1 MVGMEA
7 SADRKQTTRPRLKAN
22 RSRRI
27 TKPPLGLP
35 GGMTRKVHVH
45 KQIHSLRIL
54 ALILGLSVA
63 TACDSDE
70 PDVAVGAVQKTSY
83 DIVRDDLG
91 DWLEF
96 VAAER
101 VEAASLERELSR
113 SVSELEDLDL
123 RHVSTMR
130 ALYDVRKH
138 RPLWVDVTGT
148 SSGGLNER
156 GDTLMN
162 TLVEA
167 EKVHGLWVEDFHVPT
182 VEALRTGV
190 KTRSEAPFADV
201 RFEAAELR
209 LVEEW
214 AKNHPDASPEKLS
227 RALADRDGP
236 TPRLAEMVGERVD
249 ALKATSRTRVRLD
262 LYLTDGLIEYGDQ
275 MRWSNPAWYADFQW
289 PDHLK
294 EPETDTR
301 LARDDLRRARRSLL
315 ARRELQPVFDD
326 PARLD
331 DTLAGLV
338 PHFEQ
343 YQRLTK
349 VLREYVEVVEKGGW
363 PRLPDDVGVL
373 KVGADSES
381 VAVLK
386 ERLAAEGYWKGDE
399 TTKFTPSLAEALKH
413 YQRTHQLW
421 EKGTL
426 SRETRSSLNV
436 PAERRLAQIRVALQ
450 RWRESNVGDDSYYV
464 FVNIPDFHAELWE
477 DGKRKARI
485 QTVVGSTETSR
496 NEETGYMEYSR
507 ATPTVSS
514 EISHV
519 VWNPYWWVPD
529 DIVANEIEPE
539 IAQNPWYLEE
549 NDYEWASDDQG
560 EAALRQKPGPDNAL
574 GQVKLIFENPYQIYM
589 HDTPQKKLFRWPARA
604 FSHGCIRLRKPMEL
618 AQALLQRD
626 GQWDQATV
634 DAQLAGGTEKWVTL
648 EEPVPVHI
656 EYYVVRVDDLGRAN
670 FLSDLYRKNTRRM
683 TAAMARA
690 NERETDAVPAAT
702 ID

>member
-1 MVGMEA
+1 
-7 SADRKQTTRPRLKAN
+7 
-22 RSRRI
+22 
-27 TKPPLGLP
+27 
-35 GGMTRKVHVH
+35 MTRKVHVQH
-45 KQIHSLRIL
+45 PINPLRIL
-54 ALILGLSVA
+54 FLVLVLGLTVA
-63 TACDSDE
+63 VACDDE
-70 PDVAVGAVQKTSY
+70 ADDVAAGDVEKSSY

-96 VAAER
+96 AAAER
-101 VEAASLERELSR
+101 VEAASLERELGR
-113 SVSELEDLDL
+113 SVAELEDLDL

-130 ALYDVRKH
+130 ALYDVRQH
-138 RPLWVDVTGT
+138 RPVWVDVTGE
-148 SSGGLNER
+148 SDGGLNER
-156 GDTLMN
+156 GARLLK
-162 TLVEA
+162 TLVDA

-182 VEALRTGV
+182 VDVLRKGV
-190 KTRSEAPFADV
+190 KARSDAPFDDV

-214 AKNHPDASPEKLS
+214 AKNHPDASPEEMA
-227 RALADRDGP
+227 RALAERDGP

-249 ALKATSRTRVRLD
+249 SLKASSRTRVRLD
-262 LYLTDGLIEYGDQ
+262 LYLTDGLVEYGTQ
-275 MRWSNPAWYADFQW
+275 MRWSNPAWYADFEW

-301 LARDDLRRARRSLL
+301 LGRDDLRRARRALL

-326 PARLD
+326 PSKLD
-331 DTLAGLV
+331 GALAGLV

-343 YQRLTK
+343 YERLTK

-363 PRLPDDVGVL
+363 PRLPDDVGEL
-373 KVGADSES
+373 KVGDDSES

-386 ERLAAEGYWKGDE
+386 ERLAAEGYWKGDQ
-399 TTKFTPSLAEALKH
+399 TTKFTPSLAEALKE

-436 PAERRLAQIRVALQ
+436 PAERRLAQIRVAMQ

-464 FVNIPDFHAELWE
+464 FVNIPDFHVELWE
-477 DGKRKARI
+477 DGERQLRFK
-485 QTVVGSTETSR
+485 TVAGSTEMER
-496 NEETGYMEYSR
+496 NEETGYMEYAQ

-529 DIVANEIEPE
+529 DIVENEIEPKIE
-539 IAQNPWYLEE
+539 QNPWYLEE
-549 NDYEWASDDQG
+549 NGYEWAADDQG
-560 EAALRQKPGPDNAL
+560 EAALRQKPGTDNAL
-574 GQVKLIFENPYQIYM
+574 GRVKLIFENPYQIYM
-589 HDTPQKKLFRWPARA
+589 HDTPEKKLFRWPARA
-604 FSHGCIRLRKPMEL
+604 FSHGCIRLQKPMEL
-618 AQALLQRD
+618 AEALLERD

-634 DAQLAGGTEKWVTL
+634 DTQLEEGTEKWVTL
-648 EEPVPVHI
+648 QEPVPVHV

-683 TAAMARA
+683 TAAIARA
-690 NERETDAVPAAT
+690 NERKTDTVPAAT
-702 ID
+702 VD